1 MDDLIRV
8 NQIFAQQPSQNFNI
22 LADGSVISCCQDWMH
37 ESKKDFQNVNTR
49 SLFEIYR
56 SNTMKILQKDFISG
70 DYSRYKMCEV
80 CSDEMGFY
88 KNKTSKEQNRP
99 GVYSPRTIIGRPS
112 AKRSGNTPLNVT
124 VNDPKSSIKQNRL

>member
-1 MDDLIRV
+1 
-8 NQIFAQQPSQNFNI
+8 
-22 LADGSVISCCQDWMH
+22 MH

-88 KNKTSKEQNRP
+88 KNKTSNPVPDIK
-99 GVYSPRTIIGRPS
+99 YII
-112 AKRSGNTPLNVT
+112 
-124 VNDPKSSIKQNRL
+124 SSIKNSGK

>member
-1 MDDLIRV
+1 
-8 NQIFAQQPSQNFNI
+8 
-22 LADGSVISCCQDWMH
+22 MH

-56 SNTMKILQKDFISG
+56 SNTMKILQKDFSSG

-99 GVYSPRTIIGRPS
+99 GVPV
-112 AKRSGNTPLNVT
+112 L
-124 VNDPKSSIKQNRL
+124 